1 MPFSKYC
8 LTNEILL
15 SYAMELLEER
25 IRKDG
30 KVLPGNILKVSSFI
44 NHQIDVALLDKI
56 GEEFARRYSG
66 QNVTKILTIESSGI
80 AIACATARYFNK
92 CPVVFAKKNYSNN
105 INDDCYRTSVYSYT
119 HSKNYNVIVA
129 KQYLDTTDKILLI
142 DDFLANGSALSGL
155 VDLVGQSGAAL
166 VGAGIVIEKG
176 FQDGGEIL
184 RKKGY
189 RIESLAIIDSM
200 SVESGIQFRPQN

>member
-1 MPFSKYC
+1 
-8 LTNEILL
+8 
-15 SYAMELLEER
+15 MELLEER

-44 NHQIDVALLDKI
+44 NHQIDVELLDKL
-56 GEEFARRYSG
+56 GEEFARRYAG
-66 QNVTKILTIESSGI
+66 QKVTKILTIEASGI
-80 AIACATARYFNK
+80 AVACATARYFNK
-92 CPVVFAKKNYSNN
+92 CPVVFAKKSSTSN
-105 INDDCYRTSVYSYT
+105 ITDDCYRTSVYSYT

-129 KQYLDTTDKILLI
+129 KQYLAKTDNVLLI

-155 VDLVGQSGAAL
+155 TDLVSQSGATL
-166 VGAGIVIEKG
+166 IGAGIIIEKG
-176 FQDGGEIL
+176 FQEGGEIL

-200 SVESGIQFRPQN
+200 STENGIKFRS